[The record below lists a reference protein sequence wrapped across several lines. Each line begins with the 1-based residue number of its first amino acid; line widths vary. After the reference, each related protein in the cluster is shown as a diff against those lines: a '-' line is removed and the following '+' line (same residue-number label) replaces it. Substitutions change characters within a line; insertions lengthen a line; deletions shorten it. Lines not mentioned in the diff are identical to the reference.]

1 MALRSSIRRRLIAL
15 IDRLLPP
22 PRPSSRQLFE
32 RRYLVGAIAID
43 SGWELAESARR
54 HLALEAEIG
63 DCYQLVA
70 AARRC
75 FGTPV
80 PLRRLELPN
89 CSRKSSPYPSK
100 ATSG

>member
-22 PRPSSRQLFE
+22 PRPTSRQLFE

-54 HLALEAEIG
+54 HLALDAVVAGAESPFVFVGGRLIVEG
-63 DCYQLVA
+63 EIDVSAVLSALRQV
-70 AARRC
+70 
-75 FGTPV
+75 PV
-80 PLRRLELPN
+80 PR
-89 CSRKSSPYPSK
+89 
-100 ATSG
+100 A